1 MYKVEFLASAK
12 DDMLKIASYISN
24 NLYNPSAAM
33 KLIAKL
39 ENAKNSLK
47 QFPLTHPKHE
57 SDTVN
62 TVFRRMLVDNYVM
75 FYIVDGENVYVAFM
89 LHQRQ
94 NFDIILE
101 KF

>member
-12 DDMLKIASYISN
+12 DDMLQIANYISN
-24 NLYNPSAAM
+24 DLYNPTAAM

-57 SDTVN
+57 SDTVE
-62 TVFRRMLVDNYVM
+62 TVFRKILVDNYVM
-75 FYIVDGENVYVAFM
+75 FYIVDGDNVYVAFV

-94 NFDIILE
+94 DFDTILE